1 MNNRIAILLLEV
13 FIIPVSLLSA
23 QEYKRLYRTTD
34 FYTNRS
40 LKTDTLFL
48 PVDTPCELHIRV
60 RRLIKD
66 IQSVSKSQYW
76 QDVHSI
82 RGNQFMLSEDRVDF
96 ENCCWTP
103 TYYRIFPEITYVFF
117 INRKRKSAIDADDYI
132 TQNKIRNYSLS
143 YWKAD
148 RETTIGNTVANFM
161 PFIEMFLWQKINN
174 EITLICDKSMVF
186 IQENIIIQV
195 MPSENICLPNTTP
208 TKSVFK

>member
-1 MNNRIAILLLEV
+1 M
-13 FIIPVSLLSA
+13 
-23 QEYKRLYRTTD
+23 
-34 FYTNRS
+34 
-40 LKTDTLFL
+40 
-48 PVDTPCELHIRV
+48 
-60 RRLIKD
+60 
-66 IQSVSKSQYW
+66 
-76 QDVHSI
+76 
-82 RGNQFMLSEDRVDF
+82 
-96 ENCCWTP
+96 
-103 TYYRIFPEITYVFF
+103 
-117 INRKRKSAIDADDYI
+117 
-132 TQNKIRNYSLS
+132 S